1 MLVVDEAAGFKNLHM
16 PQAREDGV
24 PKFMGGGGDGSDRA
38 WQLDFRAAAVRRRT
52 GGAGIVLLTAT
63 PAKNS
68 PLEFYN
74 LIQFIDPTAFTRAGI
89 RDPEQFIDRFLKIEI
104 REVLDSTFEIIRRSA
119 VTGFKNLEDLRTL
132 IFRYGEFRTAEEV
145 GLKLPRP
152 LVETITIAMDEV
164 QEAKYRHYV
173 ARIEEILSNPNPD
186 SSPGNVILGL
196 LARLSLIALHGS
208 LEDGYT
214 TAPRSPA
221 AWSIAVATTR
231 RARSRSS
238 RSRSRVR
245 STRAP
250 SSSSAPGAWRRAH
263 IAATSSSANPPPCT
277 CGSSRSS
284 WSTASRVTASPS

>member
-1 MLVVDEAAGFKNLHM
+1 M
-16 PQAREDGV
+16 
-24 PKFMGGGGDGSDRA
+24 
-38 WQLDFRAAAVRRRT
+38 
-52 GGAGIVLLTAT
+52 LLTAT

-74 LIQFIDPTAFTRAGI
+74 LIQFVDPTAFTRAGI

-132 IFRYGEFRTAEEV
+132 IFRYGEFRTAQEV

-152 LVETITIAMDEV
+152 VVETITIAMDEV

-196 LARLSLIALHGS
+196 LAAAAAGSGSESVGQEGLADADRADDGDMRVGLEEAQGAQLVPELDVVADVGGRVPGLELMCWIEAGALGS
-208 LEDGYT
+208 ELRRY
-214 TAPRSPA
+214 
-221 AWSIAVATTR
+221 AVA
-231 RARSRSS
+231 ARDLVGEDHQDEVLVGHLLLPGESEPLGQGVEERPKLEAFEGLLQIGGDAVLVHDGSP
-238 RSRSRVR
+238 VVVVVG
-245 STRAP
+245 
-250 SSSSAPGAWRRAH
+250 SA
-263 IAATSSSANPPPCT
+263 
-277 CGSSRSS
+277 
-284 WSTASRVTASPS
+284 